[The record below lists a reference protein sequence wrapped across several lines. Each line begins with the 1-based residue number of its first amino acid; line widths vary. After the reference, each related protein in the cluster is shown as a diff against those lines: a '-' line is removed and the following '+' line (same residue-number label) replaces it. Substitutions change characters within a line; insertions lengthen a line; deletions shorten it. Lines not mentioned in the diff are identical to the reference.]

1 MGLYW
6 NRLHCDDKWTMSDD
20 SLKKIKTK
28 IIAKQ
33 DNYFADL
40 DLDFNPMFNQVEAN
54 FDYAIAA

>member
-1 MGLYW
+1 
-6 NRLHCDDKWTMSDD
+6 MSDD

-40 DLDFNPMFNQVEAN
+40 DLDFNPMFNQVETN
-54 FDYAIAA
+54 FEYALAA